1 MLTAKAVT
9 WLNFCLF
16 ILRIVGAVYELVG
29 FKGDNGKARELF
41 NKMDKNRDGF
51 VSQEEFMEVI
61 RGDKNLL
68 NIVDIPLLRRIVIF
82 YDRN

>member
-1 MLTAKAVT
+1 MSSY
-9 WLNFCLF
+9 FDF
-16 ILRIVGAVYELVG
+16 RIVGAVYELVG
-29 FKGDNGKARELF
+29 STEDDGKAKVLF
-41 NKMDKNRDGF
+41 DKMDMNGDGF

-61 RGDKNLL
+61 RGEKNLL